1 MKKAI
6 AVQGNQSVVD
16 KEGRW
21 FAGTALKY
29 GVSMNPIC
37 LAPPNGRFERIL
49 PTTALGRITN
59 FVLYR
64 IVEPILP
71 GKSER
76 VEVAEDTQT
85 VGRDNELVWSAETSR
100 RSLRRGERLGARV
113 RRTGVELVRPT
124 WGIRSRIMRSRASHS
139 SRWMGQ
145 GASDL
150 IKLNT

>member
-1 MKKAI
+1 MLQATAEFKLDRDAQSKLATNANTTPDNVKDVVKKAI

-37 LAPPNGRFERIL
+37 LAPPNGRFERVL

-59 FVLYR
+59 FVLYS
-64 IVEPILP
+64 ILEPMLP
-71 GKSER
+71 GKSEP

-85 VGRDNELVWSAETSR
+85 VGQR
-100 RSLRRGERLGARV
+100 
-113 RRTGVELVRPT
+113 
-124 WGIRSRIMRSRASHS
+124 
-139 SRWMGQ
+139 
-145 GASDL
+145 
-150 IKLNT
+150 

>member
-1 MKKAI
+1 MDNPQCSKMAMQYIRAGGYVCQGQKMLHATAEFKLDRDSQSKLATKANTTPDNVRDVVKKAI

-16 KEGRW
+16 KDGRW

-37 LAPPNGRFERIL
+37 LAPNGRFARVL

-85 VGRDNELVWSAETSR
+85 VGQR
-100 RSLRRGERLGARV
+100 
-113 RRTGVELVRPT
+113 
-124 WGIRSRIMRSRASHS
+124 
-139 SRWMGQ
+139 
-145 GASDL
+145 
-150 IKLNT
+150 